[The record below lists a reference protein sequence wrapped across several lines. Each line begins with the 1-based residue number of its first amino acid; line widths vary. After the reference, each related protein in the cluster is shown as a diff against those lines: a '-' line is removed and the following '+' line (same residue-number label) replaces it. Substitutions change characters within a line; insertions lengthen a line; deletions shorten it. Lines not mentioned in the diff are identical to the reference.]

1 MLGTPD
7 TVLTRSFPEFLY
19 HFIFVTYFETG
30 SHASQSGL
38 EFWLAEDS
46 PELLVL
52 LPLLL
57 KLRVT
62 DTITRLVVIQCLE
75 HRALNF
81 SRN

>member
-1 MLGTPD
+1 MRVKLGFIHLACTLLTCVAQAMD
-7 TVLTRSFPEFLY
+7 VLKY
-19 HFIFVTYFETG
+19 VCI
-30 SHASQSGL
+30 L
-38 EFWLAEDS
+38 EF
-46 PELLVL
+46 LVL